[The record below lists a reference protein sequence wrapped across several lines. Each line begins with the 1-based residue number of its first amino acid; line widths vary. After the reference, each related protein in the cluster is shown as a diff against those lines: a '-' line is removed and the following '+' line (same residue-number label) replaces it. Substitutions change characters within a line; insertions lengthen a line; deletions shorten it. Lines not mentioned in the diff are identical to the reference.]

1 MTANPEK
8 PKKED
13 IIAAIK
19 AAKTVKLMMQQY
31 TESLKPQPYRP
42 FRWRL
47 DGKAPI
53 VVDKKGR
60 KIK

>member
-13 IIAAIK
+13 IIAAIN
-19 AAKTVKLMMQQY
+19 AAKAVKEMMRQY
-31 TESLKPQPYRP
+31 EALKAQPYRP

-47 DGKAPI
+47 E
-53 VVDKKGR
+53 GR